1 MMTRAEFAKQQQTKG
16 ANCAQ
21 SIALAYQDL
30 VPVSPKHLFQAAEGF
45 GGGMGQMQ
53 ETCGLLTGL
62 YMIIGLLFSDGNLE
76 KGQTKLQTYEKIR
89 ALHDAFKAEL
99 GATHCLDL
107 LDGQKPSFKACHDP
121 NKKDKF
127 MTACKVFEEVLAK
140 NGTAVPQAP
149 DFLK

>member
-1 MMTRAEFAKQQQTKG
+1 MTRAEFAKQQHSKG

-21 SIALAYQDL
+21 SIVLAYQDL
-30 VPVSPKHLFQAAEGF
+30 VPITPKHLFQIAEGF

-62 YMIIGLLFSDGNLE
+62 YMVMGFLFSDGNLE

-89 ALHDAFKAEL
+89 ALHAAFKQEL
-99 GATHCLDL
+99 GATHCLEL
-107 LDGQKPSFKACHDP
+107 LNGEKPSFKKCE
-121 NKKDKF
+121 NKHAA
-127 MTACKVFEEVLAK
+127 ACKVFEEVLAQ
-140 NGTAVPQAP
+140 NGIAVPQDP

>member
-1 MMTRAEFAKQQQTKG
+1 MITRAEFAKQQHSKG

-30 VPVSPKHLFQAAEGF
+30 VPIEPKHLYQIAEGF

-62 YMIIGLLFSDGNLE
+62 YMIMGFLFSDGNME
-76 KGQTKLQTYEKIR
+76 KGQSKLQTYEKIR
-89 ALHDAFKAEL
+89 ALHAAFKQAF
-99 GATHCLDL
+99 GAADCLTL
-107 LDGQKPSFKACHDP
+107 LNGEKPSFKKCQ
-121 NKKDKF
+121 DKHAV
-127 MTACKVFEEVLAK
+127 ACKVFEEVLAQ
-140 NGTAVPQAP
+140 NGISVPQEP

>member
-1 MMTRAEFAKQQQTKG
+1 MTRAEFAKKQHATG

-30 VPVSPKHLFQAAEGF
+30 VPISAKHIFQTAEGF

-62 YMIIGLLFSDGNLE
+62 YMVMGFLFSDGNME
-76 KGQTKLQTYEKIR
+76 KGQSKLQTYEKIR
-89 ALHDAFKAEL
+89 ALHDAFKQEL
-99 GATHCLDL
+99 GATHCLEL
-107 LDGQKPSFKACHDP
+107 LDGEKPGFKKCHEK
-121 NKKDKF
+121 NDKYIIV
-127 MTACKVFEEVLAK
+127 CKIFEEILAK
-140 NGTAVPQAP
+140 NGINVPQSP